1 VGEDRM
7 GYYVS
12 WVHRGGRGFRLLLTF
27 VKVKVKNKEEI
38 GWWLLRFVVW
48 SLEKWWC
55 GLF

>member
-1 VGEDRM
+1 MEE
-7 GYYVS
+7 
-12 WVHRGGRGFRLLLTF
+12 GGRCFRLLLVL
-27 VKVKVKNKEEI
+27 VKVKVKKKEDI